1 MNIHTTRI
9 RKLYPD
15 FFKQLR
21 MSTKDFVEH
30 HFNFK
35 ALSEIDDELVD
46 THLQF
51 LKSCY
56 YDDVQELE
64 KIIFFTSYPFY
75 EFSQMYENIICH
87 IYKTLKYASKSK
99 NSYWEESFWNDY
111 EKLIEFSVLDKIK
124 FRDQKFYFNGDLV
137 PTNAYEEN
145 EINMVVFDFVTE
157 VDKFIKKNREKH
169 PKESSWTIFRWL
181 MNDDFVKNH
190 DFDECHYYCYE
201 ITN

>member
-15 FFKQLR
+15 FVKQLR
-21 MSTKDFVEH
+21 VSTKDFVEH

-56 YDDVQELE
+56 YDDVRELE
-64 KIIFFTSYPFY
+64 KIIFFTSSPFY
-75 EFSQMYENIICH
+75 EFSQVYENIICP
-87 IYKTLKYASKSK
+87 IYKSLKYVFKSK
-99 NSYWEESFWNDY
+99 DSDWDEIFWREYESLL
-111 EKLIEFSVLDKIK
+111 ESEFYKIK
-124 FRDQKFYFNGDLV
+124 FDDSKFYFRDCLV
-137 PTNAYEEN
+137 PTNPYEEN
-145 EINMVVFDFVTE
+145 QINMVVFDFVTE

-169 PKESSWTIFRWL
+169 PKESSWRIFSWL

-190 DFDECHYYCYE
+190 DFDERHYYCYE